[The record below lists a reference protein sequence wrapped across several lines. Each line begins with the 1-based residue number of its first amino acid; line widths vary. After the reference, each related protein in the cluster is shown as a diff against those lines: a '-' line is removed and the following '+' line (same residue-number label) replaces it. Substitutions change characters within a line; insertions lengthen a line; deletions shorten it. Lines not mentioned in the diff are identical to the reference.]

1 MGKVKP
7 ALIGLVLVSSVD
19 LRLEARRNRL
29 RKVLETKRAQEKE
42 KGEKSRTYA
51 LNWRAIGAL
60 MGAGSQKMGYF
71 FGGASSPWGRA
82 PSDE

>member
-29 RKVLETKRAQEKE
+29 RKVLEKRAQEKA
-42 KGEKSRTYA
+42 KGETYNTKITYDTKS
-51 LNWRAIGAL
+51 IV
-60 MGAGSQKMGYF
+60 
-71 FGGASSPWGRA
+71 
-82 PSDE
+82 D

>member
-29 RKVLETKRAQEKE
+29 RKVLDKRAQEKAN
-42 KGEKSRTYA
+42 GEK
-51 LNWRAIGAL
+51 
-60 MGAGSQKMGYF
+60 
-71 FGGASSPWGRA
+71 
-82 PSDE
+82 